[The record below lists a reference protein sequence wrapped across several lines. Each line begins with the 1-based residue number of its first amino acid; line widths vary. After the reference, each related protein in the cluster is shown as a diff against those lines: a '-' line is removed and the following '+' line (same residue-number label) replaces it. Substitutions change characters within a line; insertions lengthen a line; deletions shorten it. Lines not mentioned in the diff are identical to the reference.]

1 MDEILEKE
9 YDGEL
14 RVGMEVHSDAEAYDL
29 YNNYAL
35 KKGFSVRKHVIRRDS
50 SNNIRQRK
58 YVCSKQRFQ
67 MDEDLC
73 EVNKVNKLETR
84 TGCKALIR
92 FTVTSGV
99 WAISHI
105 NLNHNHE
112 LAKAEERQFLKS
124 DQKIPKTHG
133 NVISSM
139 VDAGVRPTQ
148 AYSYLANEVGGA
160 ENIKFTKKDA
170 RNYL

>member
-9 YDGEL
+9 DDGEL
-14 RVGMEVHSDAEAYDL
+14 RVGMKVHSDAEAYDL

-50 SNNIRQRK
+50 SNNIRQQE
-58 YVCSKQRFQ
+58 YVCSKQGFQ

-73 EVNKVNKLETR
+73 EVKKVNKLETR

-99 WAISHI
+99 WTISHI

-112 LAKAEERQFLKS
+112 LAKAEG
-124 DQKIPKTHG
+124 KT
-133 NVISSM
+133 ISEIRSK
-139 VDAGVRPTQ
+139 
-148 AYSYLANEVGGA
+148 N
-160 ENIKFTKKDA
+160 TK
-170 RNYL
+170 NSWECH